1 MDHESAIAAVF
12 LFVSLAAMV
21 VGVAHYWY
29 KARALKATAKPPAD
43 VEMRLARLEVAIDDM
58 TAAIGQ
64 MAESHRF
71 LTATLAQRCLPVEI
85 PRGSE

>member
-1 MDHESAIAAVF
+1 MDHESAVAIIFVF
-12 LFVSLAAMV
+12 TSLAAMV

-29 KARALKATAKPPAD
+29 KARIERPKASPD

-71 LTATLAQRCLPVEI
+71 LTATLAQRGLPEEV

>member
-1 MDHESAIAAVF
+1 MDHNSAVVAVF
-12 LFVSLAAMV
+12 LFVSLAVMV
-21 VGVAHYWY
+21 QGVAHYWH
-29 KARALKATAKPPAD
+29 KARTERPKVPAD

-58 TAAIGQ
+58 SAAIGQ

-71 LTATLAQRCLPVEI
+71 LTAALSQRGLPVEV

>member
-1 MDHESAIAAVF
+1 MDHESAVAAVF

-29 KARALKATAKPPAD
+29 KARTERPKMSAD
-43 VEMRLARLEVAIDDM
+43 VERRLARLEVAIDDM
-58 TAAIGQ
+58 SAAIGQ
-64 MAESHRF
+64 MADSQRF
-71 LTATLAQRCLPVEI
+71 LTAALGQRGLPVEV